1 MYNANRIEQSPVSMQ
16 VSLQQSMVHLVA
28 NHETMH
34 SKPKEALKIEFTAAQ
49 MH

>member
-1 MYNANRIEQSPVSMQ
+1 MA
-16 VSLQQSMVHLVA
+16 HLAA

-34 SKPKEALKIEFTAAQ
+34 SKPKEKLKVEFTAAQ